1 MIQQESRLTVC
12 DNSGAKEIL
21 CIRVLGGTRRRYAHV
36 GDVIVATVK
45 QASPTGTVKKK
56 SVVRAV
62 VVRTQNTIKRKDGST
77 IKFDDN
83 AAVIIGDDKAPKAT
97 RIFGPVPRELR
108 DLGYQKIISLA
119 PGDHNVQ

>member
-1 MIQQESRLTVC
+1 MIQQESRLIVC

-21 CIRVLGGTRRRYAHV
+21 CIRVLGGTRRRYARV
-36 GDVIVATVK
+36 GDIIVATVK
-45 QASPTGTVKKK
+45 QASPNGTVKKK

-62 VVRTQNTIKRKDGST
+62 VVRSRKAIKRKDGST

-83 AAVIIGDDKAPKAT
+83 AAVIINEDKLPRAT

-108 DLGYQKIISLA
+108 DLGYSKIISLA
-119 PGDHNVQ
+119 PEVL

>member
-1 MIQQESRLTVC
+1 MIQQESRLNVC

-45 QASPTGTVKKK
+45 QANPQGTVKKK

-62 VVRTQNTIKRKDGST
+62 VVRTTKEIRRKDGST

-83 AAVIIGDDKAPKAT
+83 AAVIIGDDKLPKAT

-108 DLGYQKIISLA
+108 ELGYAKIISLA
-119 PGDHNVQ
+119 PEVL

>member
-1 MIQQESRLTVC
+1 VT

-21 CIRVLGGTRRRYAHV
+21 CIRVLGGTRRRYARV

-45 QASPTGTVKKK
+45 EAAPNGQVKKK
-56 SVVRAV
+56 TVVRAV
-62 VVRTQNTIKRKDGST
+62 IVRTKNQIRRKDGST

-83 AAVIIGDDKAPKAT
+83 AAVIIGDDKQPRGT

-108 DLGYQKIISLA
+108 DQGYARIISLA
-119 PGDHNVQ
+119 PEVL

>member
-1 MIQQESRLTVC
+1 MIQQETRLNVT

-21 CIRVLGGTRRRYAHV
+21 CIRVLGGTRRRYARV

-45 QASPTGTVKKK
+45 EAAPNGTVKKK
-56 SVVRAV
+56 TVVRAV
-62 VVRTQNTIKRKDGST
+62 VVRTKNQIRRKDGST

-83 AAVIIGDDKAPKAT
+83 AAVIIGDDKQPRGT

-108 DLGYQKIISLA
+108 DQGYAKIISLA
-119 PGDHNVQ
+119 PEVL

>member
-1 MIQQESRLTVC
+1 MIQQESRLNVC

-21 CIRVLGGTRRRYAHV
+21 CIRVLGGTRRRYARV

-45 QASPTGTVKKK
+45 EAAPNGTVKKK
-56 SVVRAV
+56 TVVRAV
-62 VVRTQNTIKRKDGST
+62 VVRTRDQIRRKDGST

-83 AAVIIGDDKAPKAT
+83 AAVIIGDDKQPRAT

-108 DLGYQKIISLA
+108 DQGYAKIISLA
-119 PGDHNVQ
+119 PEVL